1 MHAKRRAREL
11 AVRTLFLWDAVGHE
25 DVAAAEWALKAGDDD
40 EPLRTDDDAEA
51 RALALEMAQRAW
63 EARDAVDQRLN
74 FHAPQWP
81 VKRQP
86 GVDRAIL
93 RLAVWELGQKSTP
106 PKVVIN
112 EAIELAKRYGMED
125 SPAFVNGVLDAI
137 HRENS
142 ALTSGVEQLPRA

>member
-137 HRENS
+137 HHENS